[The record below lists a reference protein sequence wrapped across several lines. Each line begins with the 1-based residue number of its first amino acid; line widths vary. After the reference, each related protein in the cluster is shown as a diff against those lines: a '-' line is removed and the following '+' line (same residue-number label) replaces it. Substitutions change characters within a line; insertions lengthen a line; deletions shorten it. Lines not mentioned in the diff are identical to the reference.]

1 MCDLVRAGEEILGV
15 GHNDERAARWRGWW
29 SELTYEQP
37 SFYRRAA
44 ASARDEPLDARE
56 HAGALIAEA
65 DALIVEILKPGQWP
79 QARTV
84 KRFLAD
90 DRLERVL
97 ALYVRA
103 MRLDPAEPAYPWNLG
118 STLNRLGINDLA
130 LGFVAR
136 AIHLAEEADDPE
148 WAGADALLAL
158 AEVAVDAAE
167 PDIALTAIARA
178 QDLDERD
185 EHVKAGA
192 ERLLSELRT
201 MSGDP
206 LPQVSLARRLL
217 SRVAA

>member
-1 MCDLVRAGEEILGV
+1 MVPGLG
-15 GHNDERAARWRGWW
+15 RGAPT
-29 SELTYEQP
+29 SRPT
-37 SFYRRAA
+37 A
-44 ASARDEPLDARE
+44 LDARE